1 MGVRVGEKKSTY
13 TVDGSTPKWDAVEE
27 HVTAQLLQMH
37 MGPRSNPTCSLRRGN
52 KSSEVDGRRELGE
65 KWGEKENYGG
75 ESGVKSGEERAGSE
89 N

>member
-1 MGVRVGEKKSTY
+1 MLPGGMLSE
-13 TVDGSTPKWDAVEE
+13 
-27 HVTAQLLQMH
+27 
-37 MGPRSNPTCSLRRGN
+37 LREAA
-52 KSSEVDGRRELGE
+52 EVRRELGE